1 MFCVPSLPRAGT
13 KSSWQV
19 AVFPEPDSVQLVD
32 GVVVL
37 CVKNVPPPDTFVA
50 QLLTVPVGVVAPV
63 PVVSVTVA
71 VQTVVAFTVT
81 DDGVHET
88 AVVVAC
94 VAGVQVSEKLTP
106 ETLVLLLTATSL
118 NALVQL
124 GADAVRR
131 MVLLP
136 PLN

>member
-1 MFCVPSLPRAGT
+1 MFCVPSLPSAGT
-13 KSSWQV
+13 KSSWHV
-19 AVFPEPDSVQLVD
+19 AEFPEPDSVQLVE

-81 DDGVHET
+81 DDGTQET
-88 AVVVAC
+88 AVVVAW

-106 ETLVLLLTATSL
+106 LTLSLFFAMLTSWL
-118 NALVQL
+118 
-124 GADAVRR
+124 
-131 MVLLP
+131 
-136 PLN
+136 